1 MSDGSNPPVE
11 SSVESG
17 SGVMAEIYK
26 FIFQK
31 KIEIANIVIIKCKIL
46 KFYLKMWELKFF
58 FTIFPIVGGV
68 QHKVGGAHGRR
79 QHVGAVVV
87 LALLF

>member
-1 MSDGSNPPVE
+1 MFTHTIFR
-11 SSVESG
+11 
-17 SGVMAEIYK
+17 EIDFTK
-26 FIFQK
+26 IFVK
-31 KIEIANIVIIKCKIL
+31 SISRKNKI
-46 KFYLKMWELKFF
+46 KM
-58 FTIFPIVGGV
+58 FTIIPLVGGV